1 MTRRAVAVAVAAV
14 MASGLA
20 AVGLPIGP
28 TPTAAAVTLTP
39 DRGCAWPI
47 IYPGTANYAYP
58 DTNAA
63 YFVTAAILGPRDR
76 ITIKG
81 IDPKARYWSMQT
93 YRFSDSTLLDAVND
107 ASVRR
112 TGTTKKWTIQVVH
125 SSQANSR
132 NPNILKGAGEFDGVN
147 FGSNLTVIMMRV
159 YVSATKSASGG
170 ALPTVTLRS
179 GTGSNATVRT
189 LKTCRGEQITPPD
202 NRPALEP
209 AEGASD
215 RFVRAGAER
224 FYPSADAVYLGA
236 QQAYDPDSILVVSA
250 KAPRVPQDVRYW
262 SLCQNVNEG
271 DLPVVDCL
279 RDSQVGLDQRGYF
292 RIAVVDS
299 SQIPRSEWA
308 AYPDVDFLRWSTAT
322 AGPLPDA
329 FLIFRNLL
337 PRKGFAGSVA
347 RVPVEAFA
355 DEHIGEYAPVITMMS
370 RAEFD
375 AAYRTGT

>member
-1 MTRRAVAVAVAAV
+1 MV
-14 MASGLA
+14 SGLA
-20 AVGLPIGP
+20 AVALPTAL
-28 TPTAAAVTLTP
+28 TPQAAAVTLTP

-63 YFVTAAILGPRDR
+63 YFVTAAILGKDDR
-76 ITIKG
+76 ITING

-107 ASVRR
+107 ATVRR
-112 TGTTKKWTIQVVH
+112 TGKNKQWAIQVVH
-125 SSQANSR
+125 PSKANPR
-132 NPNILKGAGEFDGVN
+132 NPNILTGAGAFDGVT

-159 YVSATKSASGG
+159 YVSGTKSASGG

-179 GTGSNATVRT
+179 GTGRDATVRT
-189 LKTCRGEQITPPD
+189 LKTCRGDQITPPD

-209 AEGASD
+209 AEGATD

-236 QQAYDPDSILVVSA
+236 QQSYDPDSILVVSA
-250 KAPRVPQDVRYW
+250 KAPRVPRDVRYW

-279 RDSQVGLDQRGYF
+279 RDSQVDLDSRGFF
-292 RIAVVDS
+292 RIAVVAAE
-299 SQIPRSEWA
+299 QIPRREWA
-308 AYPDVDFLRWSTAT
+308 AYPDVDFLRWSAAT
-322 AGPLPDA
+322 TGPLPDA

-337 PRKGFAGSVA
+337 PRKGFVGSVA
-347 RVPVEAFA
+347 RVPVNAFA
-355 DEHIGEYAPVITMMS
+355 DEHIGAHAPIITMMS

-375 AAYRTGT
+375 AAYRTGA